1 MKVRD
6 DDIRSDAIGTVI
18 RTIGSGQQD
27 SADGVLIEDKRIPML
42 NQQTGGEQNH
52 QVETGD
58 DTEKGVHAPHV
69 KRAVRLR

>member
-6 DDIRSDAIGTVI
+6 YDIRTDAIGTVI

-42 NQQTGGEQNH
+42 NQQTGDEQSY
-52 QVETGD
+52 QIETGD
-58 DTEKGVHAPHV
+58 DTDKGVHAPHV
-69 KRAVRLR
+69 KSGVRLR